1 MAKYIKSHSNYVVK
15 KKHQNVKDGY
25 VMERDAFT
33 VGGLDHF
40 TEDKKPIYKSS
51 NFLITVNNADYSD
64 RDIRN
69 DGWEGSTWTLETV
82 SETQSNSANTMDIN
96 LKLDY
101 HKLKD
106 YAYYGSCSEL
116 IRSSINHIVSIFPG
130 ELHMPSV
137 DGAGVTA
144 YAIDPISKESIELS
158 YDNYKFLWDNP
169 FNIDVHTIY
178 VNEDEVQNKLR
189 YFANGGYE
197 NYELF
202 SDNGESLGDVTA
214 FNVERIGSG
223 CTANSANYLVTIN
236 SDSGTAEVV
245 AVSDGAD
252 SFVYLGKEE
261 NVGYS
266 IRPKNKFYDEFFTS
280 LDNFEKVLMNRHSEP
295 LYKCKFEIITP
306 NSFGKEIELKEFVFP
321 RTYGGYNLCVN
332 DVPYFSYLDSLAD
345 IGEYYDE
352 EYSDNLYKSMT
363 HESIKNF
370 DFTRETIT
378 KDGEVAE
385 NLDTANRIQKMLRVV
400 GREFDEIKTYIDG
413 IKAYNTITYD
423 DKNNIPDYFLTDEVE
438 IEGWDTNNIYT
449 KKMTEVDEGGV
460 EVTEDIDRSNDF
472 KEIRLTNIF
481 TGGPI
486 TRTFEDD
493 ITTTSTP
500 YSYKNKYKIWDEKT
514 DNDVYNGYYVDTSF
528 SSGTLDLSFVLDTPL
543 NIAHDAVPNKYSS
556 GTTMTEFSK
565 EMEDIFGVSTTSA
578 IPLDNND
585 KYFVTECGVKNKIK
599 EYTNEKEYTPSEV
612 NNHFMKM
619 LKLNSRQILSKKGT
633 IDGVEQML
641 SLFGMKSDR
650 MCKTKEEVSNLR
662 YDYNISEYSIVTNG
676 LYDKFNEERG
686 MYHIDWYNY
695 TKMYNYDTEDYRN
708 GVYVP
713 YQGLPVTYKEKLN
726 NSGEVEYRILYPYF
740 DKDSQYDGYLY
751 YQMKG
756 GWRHTSPIEITPLN
770 DIISA
775 NTSNNLSGANC
786 KETLRNVRKVETIK
800 DLLTEPKDR
809 LENGDVYYVED
820 ISKEYAIVNGEV
832 YEVFTENYDG
842 KDYKFFELHKDGDS
856 ILIGGIEFLDVIYV
870 SNPYYPDYER
880 TCVIENLQEDSVLK
894 VYILHYDESGTPI
907 TTSFSYD
914 DDSLNFNIKL
924 YSDYASVSN
933 FTWFRKQSQNIDT
946 QKYNTNYF
954 RLNDR
959 DFSHEI
965 SLDGWS
971 QITTYDVN
979 YKKIE
984 GTLDYFKGNN
994 PHSARKRYDLGESYI
1009 DRMSLLFKDAIE
1021 DNAFDIRCY
1030 NTGAETM
1037 DYVKSLEEIE
1047 TIGFNIDSG
1056 YTDDCNITYLNNKC
1070 AVPNDTKIHYLG
1082 KYFAN
1087 NENGRL
1093 VSGSVKSLNDI
1104 TTYNGKVLS
1113 KGSRSY
1119 VKNFGDYYDQP
1130 TPSQLKDMFSEHQI
1144 INTKVVELTFLL
1156 KGIHDRSQDA
1166 LFKSKGI
1173 EEVKYLEDVVMPYV
1187 EQMIPSGTILK
1198 VKYRITNG

>member
-15 KKHQNVKDGY
+15 KKHQNVKNGY
-25 VMERDAFT
+25 IIERDAFT

-40 TEDKKPIYKSS
+40 TDDKKPIYKSS

-69 DGWEGSTWTLETV
+69 DGWEGSTWTLENV
-82 SETQSNSANTMDIN
+82 SETQANSANTMDIN

-130 ELHMPSV
+130 ELHMPRV
-137 DGAGVTA
+137 DGVGVTA
-144 YAIDPISKESIELS
+144 YAIDPISKESIELGNLD
-158 YDNYKFLWDNP
+158 YQFLWDNP
-169 FNIDVHTIY
+169 FNIDVHTTY
-178 VNEDEVQNKLR
+178 VNEGEIENKLR
-189 YFANGGYE
+189 YFANGGFE
-197 NYELF
+197 NFEVIDDNGNNLGSVTSFTSTRVDSGCSANTLNYEVQIEYSNGSITIGVF
-202 SDNGESLGDVTA
+202 STGDNG
-214 FNVERIGSG
+214 
-223 CTANSANYLVTIN
+223 
-236 SDSGTAEVV
+236 
-245 AVSDGAD
+245 
-252 SFVYLGKEE
+252 FVYLGKDAC
-261 NVGYS
+261 VGWS
-266 IRPKNKFYDEFFTS
+266 IRPKQVFYDEFFAS

-295 LYKCKFEIITP
+295 LYKCKFEVITP
-306 NSFGKEIELKEFVFP
+306 NSFGKEIELKEFIFP

-378 KDGEVAE
+378 KDGEVSE

-438 IEGWDTNNIYT
+438 IEGWDTKNIYA
-449 KKMTEVDEGGV
+449 KKMTEVDEDGV
-460 EVTEDIDRSNDF
+460 DVTEEIDGSNDF
-472 KEIRLTNIF
+472 KEIRLTNTF
-481 TGGPI
+481 EEGPI

-493 ITTTSTP
+493 IKTISTP
-500 YSYKNKYKIWDEKT
+500 YSYKNKYKIWGKNT
-514 DNDVYNGYYVDTSF
+514 PKDVYNGYYVDTSF
-528 SSGTLDLSFVLDTPL
+528 SGGTLDLSFILSTPL
-543 NIAHDAVPNKYSS
+543 NTAHDAIPNKYSS
-556 GTTMTEFSK
+556 GTTMKEFSK
-565 EMEDIFGVSTTSA
+565 EIEDTFGISTTSA

-650 MCKTKEEVSNLR
+650 MCKTKDER
-662 YDYNISEYSIVTNG
+662 YDYHIGEYSIVTDG

-695 TKMYNYDTEDYRN
+695 TKMYSYDTEDYRS

-740 DKDSQYDGYLY
+740 DKDSQYDGGLC

-775 NTSNNLSGANC
+775 DTSNNLSGTNC
-786 KETLRNVRKVETIK
+786 KETLRNVKKVETIK
-800 DLLTEPKDR
+800 DLLTEPQDR
-809 LENGDVYYVED
+809 LENGDIYYVED

-832 YEVFTENYDG
+832 YEVFTENYSG
-842 KDYKFFELHKDGDS
+842 RDYKFFELHKDDGY
-856 ILIGGIEFLDVIYV
+856 ILLGGVEFLDIIFV

-894 VYILHYDESGTPI
+894 VYILPYDESGTPI
-907 TTSFSYD
+907 TTQFSYD

-924 YSDYASVSN
+924 YSEYASISQSN
-933 FTWFRKQSQNIDT
+933 FTWFRKQSQDIKT

-954 RLNDR
+954 RLNDK

-1021 DNAFDIRCY
+1021 DDAFDIRCY

-1037 DYVKSLEEIE
+1037 DYAKSLEEIE

-1056 YTDDCNITYLNNKC
+1056 YTDDCNITYLNNNC
-1070 AVPNDTKIHYLG
+1070 AVPNDTKIHYFG

-1087 NENGRL
+1087 DKNGHL
-1093 VSGSVKSLNDI
+1093 VSGCVKSLNDI
-1104 TTYNGKVLS
+1104 TTYNGKALP
-1113 KGSRSY
+1113 KDLDKRY
-1119 VKNFGDYYDQP
+1119 KKNFGNYFGQP
-1130 TPSQLKDMFSEHQI
+1130 NSIQLKDMFSEHQI

-1156 KGIHDRSQDA
+1156 KGIHYKNQEA
-1166 LFKSKGI
+1166 LFKTKGI
-1173 EEVKYLEDVVMPYV
+1173 EEVKYLESVVMPYV

-1198 VKYRITNG
+1198 VKYRITNA